1 MGNSLRRLLDTSCV
15 DQCFGRRYQR
25 WKHALEADRYGGRV
39 SFSKSQ
45 HNCVSG
51 DIPGRHQQ
59 AGLNYVCIH
68 IHREAG
74 RRNRIAEYIAW
85 AVSRSRSPLLLDD
98 ALAGTPVE
106 VHSNEFG
113 GINSVSWIS
122 DTTGSETSHALYREM
137 DPYNYAPVTGSLMP
151 SPTSCSSSL
160 IEGTEASNTGG
171 WVAVTR
177 LSDSKDN
184 VSTSAL
190 HTSNTELL
198 PHGVSVD
205 HATAVPTCDEEVDGL
220 ELTRLGRSLWRKP
233 ALKQSSLKKAF
244 TSRSAPDRQ
253 LTVMV
258 TSNAPYASRVS
269 NKLLQLNL
277 SEVDRTAPAV
287 RPSAL
292 SLKQVVPRLSGSDY
306 STVDSSRFRSS
317 PLEVQSPIEL
327 DWDHELDTEPLP
339 PRKETIPI
347 KSSHLS
353 DSSKQYKKTSAT
365 SPVTND
371 QHGFTDVNLYP
382 ARPRRRTQNIITLP
396 VTGTVVSDAPHTSKE
411 VDPVHKW
418 TNQSKRWSYSDRL
431 IPLSSR
437 TQPISSLTAIPC
449 ANLIVSPE
457 SPSRSPPPSDEL
469 VDSGFAGLSSSF
481 VECDL
486 VESVNDDRMSEFL
499 WEHEMFTEPA
509 RVNPSHNTIVR

>member
-25 WKHALEADRYGGRV
+25 WKQALEADNYCGRV
-39 SFSKSQ
+39 R
-45 HNCVSG
+45 
-51 DIPGRHQQ
+51 DDPGRHQQ
-59 AGLNYVCIH
+59 ASLKYVYIY

-113 GINSVSWIS
+113 GVNSVSWIS
-122 DTTGSETSHALYREM
+122 DTTGSEASHALYREM
-137 DPYNYAPVTGSLMP
+137 DPYNYAPVAGSLMP

-184 VSTSAL
+184 ISTSAL
-190 HTSNTELL
+190 HMSNAELL
-198 PHGVSVD
+198 PHGVSVNQN
-205 HATAVPTCDEEVDGL
+205 AAVPTCDEEVDGL

-233 ALKQSSLKKAF
+233 ALKQSSLKKVF
-244 TSRSAPDRQ
+244 TSRSVPDRQ

-269 NKLLQLNL
+269 NKRQQLNL

-292 SLKQVVPRLSGSDY
+292 SLKQVVPRLPGSDY
-306 STVDSSRFRSS
+306 STVDSSQFRSG
-317 PLEVQSPIEL
+317 PLEMQSPIEL

-339 PRKETIPI
+339 PRKEAIPM
-347 KSSHLS
+347 KSSYLY
-353 DSSKQYKKTSAT
+353 DSSKQCKKTSTT
-365 SPVTND
+365 SPITNG
-371 QHGFTDVNLYP
+371 QHGFTDVKLYP
-382 ARPRRRTQNIITLP
+382 ARPRRRTQNITALP
-396 VTGTVVSDAPHTSKE
+396 VTETVVSDAHTSKE
-411 VDPVHKW
+411 VDRVHKW

-431 IPLSSR
+431 IPISSR
-437 TQPISSLTAIPC
+437 TQPISPLTAIPC
-449 ANLIVSPE
+449 ANLIVSPD

-486 VESVNDDRMSEFL
+486 VESMNDDRMSEFL

-509 RVNPSHNTIVR
+509 RINPFHNATVR

>member
-1 MGNSLRRLLDTSCV
+1 MDCASHLQSAFPLPSLLQAFRVDTFAYLGSIISSACNATNEISV
-15 DQCFGRRYQR
+15 
-25 WKHALEADRYGGRV
+25 
-39 SFSKSQ
+39 
-45 HNCVSG
+45 
-51 DIPGRHQQ
+51 
-59 AGLNYVCIH
+59 
-68 IHREAG
+68 
-74 RRNRIAEYIAW
+74 RIIK

-113 GINSVSWIS
+113 GVNSVSWIS
-122 DTTGSETSHALYREM
+122 DTTGSEASHALYREM
-137 DPYNYAPVTGSLMP
+137 DPYNYAPVTGSLIP

-184 VSTSAL
+184 ISTSAL
-190 HTSNTELL
+190 HISNAELL
-198 PHGVSVD
+198 PHRISVD
-205 HATAVPTCDEEVDGL
+205 HAAAVPTCDEEVDGL

-306 STVDSSRFRSS
+306 STVDSY
-317 PLEVQSPIEL
+317 
-327 DWDHELDTEPLP
+327 TEPLP

-353 DSSKQYKKTSAT
+353 DSSKQYGKTSTT

-396 VTGTVVSDAPHTSKE
+396 VTGTVISDAHTSKE

-418 TNQSKRWSYSDRL
+418 ANQSKRWSYSDRL

-509 RVNPSHNTIVR
+509 RVNPSHNAIVR